1 MAALVC
7 PSCGTGHE
15 QRGERFCDRCG
26 VPLVY
31 ADGEA
36 PRSKGSD
43 QRREQARKVRPQYA
57 EGELT
62 RVASARNQAEGELL
76 QGMLLEEGVP
86 SLMRRSGGF
95 DVPDF
100 LAAGPRDILVP
111 ASGADAAADILG
123 TGGAIP
129 PPLNMGPGRPA
140 WVRAL
145 AAALAVLILAF
156 VAAGVLT
163 AVFG

>member
-1 MAALVC
+1 MTALVC

-15 QRGERFCDRCG
+15 ATERFCGRCG
-26 VPLVY
+26 TPLVH
-31 ADGEA
+31 A
-36 PRSKGSD
+36 PGAVLPASAA
-43 QRREQARKVRPQYA
+43 RERARKVRPQYA
-57 EGELT
+57 EGRLV
-62 RVASARNQAEGELL
+62 RVAAARNQAEAELV

-100 LAAGPRDILVP
+100 LASGPRDILVP
-111 ASGADAAADILG
+111 ASGASAAREILQVDEPSDPLPTRDGG
-123 TGGAIP
+123 TP
-129 PPLNMGPGRPA
+129 P

-145 AAALAVLILAF
+145 AAALAVLILAL
-156 VAAGVLT
+156 VAAGVYA